1 MTRIR
6 PHSLA
11 WIALPDVLNCTMIN
25 APTIQPPSSL
35 QLSGLVFFG
44 TSQMMVGLANS
55 RWLRI
60 PLTALPALQN
70 LSEDEC
76 FDYRLAANRTQLR
89 WPGRDICLSVHDL
102 ADMAISIEDGDKGPD

>member
-1 MTRIR
+1 M
-6 PHSLA
+6 
-11 WIALPDVLNCTMIN
+11 LNDPMIHVAN
-25 APTIQPPSSL
+25 SL
-35 QLSGLVFFG
+35 QLSGFVLFG

-55 RWLRI
+55 QWLRI
-60 PLTALPALQN
+60 PLTAFPALQS

-76 FDYRLAANRTQLR
+76 FDYRIADNRTQLR